1 MDKIIPIGI
10 LITLIATIL
19 TFIVGIVNI
28 IYTRKNLTTS
38 KFIEVITSERI
49 KWLDVMRTESSN
61 LISWILNSLEVYKN
75 QIEYIESEHPT
86 EDSMNTATYEY
97 QKNYFNSTINIA
109 FVEEQKKW
117 TQADLTRH
125 LHIFKLRL
133 NPKEDQE
140 ILAII
145 DYFINL
151 YSSKYISDTEI
162 KIAEK
167 NIISLTSKI
176 QILLKNEWE
185 KVKKETKGKR

>member
-19 TFIVGIVNI
+19 TFIVGIANI

-49 KWLDVMRTESSN
+49 KWLDVMRTESSS

-140 ILAII
+140 ILVII

>member
-19 TFIVGIVNI
+19 TFIVGIANI
-28 IYTRKNLTTS
+28 FYTRKNLTTS

-49 KWLDVMRTESSN
+49 KWLDVMRTESSS

-86 EDSMNTATYEY
+86 EDSMNSATYEY
-97 QKNYFNSTINIA
+97 QQNYFNSTINIA

-117 TQADLTRH
+117 TQADLTRY

-133 NPKEDQE
+133 NPKEDRE
-140 ILAII
+140 ILVII

-162 KIAEK
+162 KIAEQ

-176 QILLKNEWE
+176 QVLLKNEWE
-185 KVKKETKGKR
+185 KVKKETKGK